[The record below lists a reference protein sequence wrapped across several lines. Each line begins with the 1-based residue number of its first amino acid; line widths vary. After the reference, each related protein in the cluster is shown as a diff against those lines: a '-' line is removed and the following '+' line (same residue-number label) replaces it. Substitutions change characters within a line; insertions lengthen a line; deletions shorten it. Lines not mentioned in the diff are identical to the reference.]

1 MGSYR
6 ILLYCILDIFYTDRT
21 ELFYRNFKKLLETHN
36 NINLKTTFTCSNL
49 NVIQLLIRNNNI
61 NSLYLAL
68 KYDKTVVDEV
78 IINEGLVSNNQYILY
93 ILLNSYKKIVNTNTF
108 LNQLSIILNTSILK
122 KKTNS
127 FKAIC
132 HHLYILDKNLKYIN
146 QYITPYKSKKYLYN
160 SKIITLYLNYPCFF
174 IPFKRHHK
182 YPSYVIDKLHVIYKI
197 DLPDELIDVIC
208 THWLNMLI

>member
-6 ILLYCILDIFYTDRT
+6 ILLYCILDIFYTDRA

-68 KYDKTVVDEV
+68 NYDKTVVDEI
-78 IINEGLVSNNQYILY
+78 IINEGLVSNNQYMLY
-93 ILLNSYKKIVNTNTF
+93 ILLDSYKKTVNTNTF
-108 LNQLSIILNTSILK
+108 LNQLSIILDTSILK

-132 HHLYILDKNLKYIN
+132 HHLYILDNKLGYIN
-146 QYITPYKSKKYLYN
+146 KLLNPYKSNKKLFN
-160 SKIITLYLNYPCFF
+160 NKTTNLYLNYPCFF

-182 YPSYVIDKLHVIYKI
+182 YPSYVIDKLNVIYKI

-208 THWLNMLI
+208 THLLNMLI